1 MKKSNMNINKNYTS
15 LLQQIQANS
24 ESEKELLEEIK
35 IILKDATEPKK
46 DRFSQFVKISLAI
59 AFVLLGKLLLFTA
72 LIDFKI
78 LWGNTLIEHISYIIL
93 FILLFSLIPV
103 GVGIYKEKDRNYII
117 SVLSAIVSIIALII
131 SII

>member
-46 DRFSQFVKISLAI
+46 DRFSQFSQIRMPAMMC
-59 AFVLLGKLLLFTA
+59 
-72 LIDFKI
+72 
-78 LWGNTLIEHISYIIL
+78 
-93 FILLFSLIPV
+93 PV
-103 GVGIYKEKDRNYII
+103 RTMVGLTSGARKPKK
-117 SVLSAIVSIIALII
+117 S
-131 SII
+131 

>member
-59 AFVLLGKLLLFTA
+59 AFILLGILLLFTA

>member
-59 AFVLLGKLLLFTA
+59 AFIGLSILLLFTA

-93 FILLFSLIPV
+93 FILLFLLIPV